1 MDGRERQGNQRKAV
15 YLVEIK
21 KFLIFEIFYFITP
34 TTFCVT
40 LLSKYIGFA
49 LAYITVV
56 PFWGAITYL
65 IKTDNI
71 YKTKGDKPRKEQ

>member
-1 MDGRERQGNQRKAV
+1 MDGRERQSNKRETV

-21 KFLIFEIFYFITP
+21 RFLIFEFFYFITP

-40 LLSKYIGFA
+40 LLAKYIGFS
-49 LAYITVV
+49 LAYIIAV
-56 PFWGAITYL
+56 PFWGAVMYL